1 MTNKSFNDKWLDAQ
15 VHPEKY
21 SDEELDELLF
31 STSGDTSDDNTLG
44 DSEGMVLLKRAFA
57 YDEANDTV
65 DVEKEWKEFEEKYPK
80 IEEKF
85 PDGDGAQKMKFHF
98 LMKIAA
104 AFIGL
109 LMLSGLSYAAYH
121 IASQHTAKHPV
132 VAETDSVKT
141 SPTNREKTLASQDWV
156 KIEPTKKAPV
166 VFEDAELST
175 ILKYIADK
183 ANVKVEYRNPAAA
196 HVRFYLQWDKK
207 DTLQDIIDKLNHF
220 EKVHVAFDEANQ
232 LLIVE

>member
-85 PDGDGAQKMKFHF
+85 PDGGWSAEDEVPF
-98 LMKIAA
+98 LDEDSGGIHRLVDA
-104 AFIGL
+104 IGL
-109 LMLSGLSYAAYH
+109 ILCRLSYC
-121 IASQHTAKHPV
+121 
-132 VAETDSVKT
+132 
-141 SPTNREKTLASQDWV
+141 
-156 KIEPTKKAPV
+156 
-166 VFEDAELST
+166 
-175 ILKYIADK
+175 
-183 ANVKVEYRNPAAA
+183 
-196 HVRFYLQWDKK
+196 
-207 DTLQDIIDKLNHF
+207 
-220 EKVHVAFDEANQ
+220 
-232 LLIVE
+232 